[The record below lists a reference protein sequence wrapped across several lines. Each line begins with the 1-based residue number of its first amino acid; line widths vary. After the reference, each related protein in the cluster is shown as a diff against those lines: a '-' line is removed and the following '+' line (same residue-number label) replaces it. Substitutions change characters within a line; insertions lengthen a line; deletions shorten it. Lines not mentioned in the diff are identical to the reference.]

1 MSAITRYLAM
11 LRLFG
16 MLLCAAAIPSVATA
30 TVPVTVAV
38 AASDVEEEAVEA
50 SAVGAEAEAARD
62 AGYES
67 AEVPALARRVTDL
80 TATLD
85 AAERARLEASL
96 AALEARKGAQVA
108 ILMVPSTYPDSIE
121 AYATRVFEAWKLGRK
136 GIDDGVLVL
145 VAKDDRRMRIEVGY
159 GLEGTITDID
169 AGRIIREYM
178 TPAFRQQDY
187 AGGLEAAAQ
196 RLVRLIDGE
205 ALPPPPRDPLE
216 PGAVRQTLAIAFLLG
231 ALGGVALLVRPR
243 AWYWTL
249 GAVVALAA
257 ALALGRH
264 WPAGAMV
271 ALAEMVA
278 VLGVGFGAL
287 LKYSRGARWFFAI
300 LVLYALGLFW
310 AYRRYGLPVLHYGLA
325 VPLSLGLTLLMLA
338 GAWQVLHKHAHELL
352 GHEEVQQ
359 LLQLLAR
366 SSPKLAEELVPGLIS
381 LSTLLKVLQALLQEQ
396 VPVRDIRTIAEAIA
410 NVAPRSQD
418 PGAMVAAV
426 RVALSRAIVQSIVGL
441 EPELPVITLEPRLEQ
456 ILLNSM
462 QKAGQGSEDGMLL
475 EPGMAEKLQ
484 RSLIESAQRQEMLGK
499 PAILLV
505 AGPIRSMMSRFARM
519 AVPSMHVLAY
529 QEIPDNKQV
538 TIVATVGQN

>member
-30 TVPVTVAV
+30 TLPVTVAV
-38 AASDVEEEAVEA
+38 AASDVEE
-50 SAVGAEAEAARD
+50 EAEAARD

-85 AAERARLEASL
+85 AAGRARLEASL

-205 ALPPPPRDPLE
+205 ALPPPRDPLE

-338 GAWQVLHKHAHELL
+338 GAWQGLRRGRRWAYLPGLL
-352 GHEEVQQ
+352 G
-359 LLQLLAR
+359 LLLTLALECLL
-366 SSPKLAEELVPGLIS
+366 LLV
-381 LSTLLKVLQALLQEQ
+381 
-396 VPVRDIRTIAEAIA
+396 D
-410 NVAPRSQD
+410 D
-418 PGAMVAAV
+418 P
-426 RVALSRAIVQSIVGL
+426 
-441 EPELPVITLEPRLEQ
+441 
-456 ILLNSM
+456 LNSIEALIILPAACLPLLIGCNFS
-462 QKAGQGSEDGMLL
+462 AGGSGGGRRRGGDYASSSGSSSSSSSSSSSDSFS
-475 EPGMAEKLQ
+475 GGGGSSGGGGA
-484 RSLIESAQRQEMLGK
+484 SGSW
-499 PAILLV
+499 
-505 AGPIRSMMSRFARM
+505 
-519 AVPSMHVLAY
+519 
-529 QEIPDNKQV
+529 
-538 TIVATVGQN
+538 

>member
-38 AASDVEEEAVEA
+38 AASDVEEEA
-50 SAVGAEAEAARD
+50 EAARD

-85 AAERARLEASL
+85 AAGRARLEASL

-205 ALPPPPRDPLE
+205 ALPPP
-216 PGAVRQTLAIAFLLG
+216 
-231 ALGGVALLVRPR
+231 
-243 AWYWTL
+243 
-249 GAVVALAA
+249 
-257 ALALGRH
+257 
-264 WPAGAMV
+264 
-271 ALAEMVA
+271 
-278 VLGVGFGAL
+278 
-287 LKYSRGARWFFAI
+287 
-300 LVLYALGLFW
+300 
-310 AYRRYGLPVLHYGLA
+310 
-325 VPLSLGLTLLMLA
+325 
-338 GAWQVLHKHAHELL
+338 
-352 GHEEVQQ
+352 
-359 LLQLLAR
+359 
-366 SSPKLAEELVPGLIS
+366 
-381 LSTLLKVLQALLQEQ
+381 
-396 VPVRDIRTIAEAIA
+396 
-410 NVAPRSQD
+410 
-418 PGAMVAAV
+418 
-426 RVALSRAIVQSIVGL
+426 
-441 EPELPVITLEPRLEQ
+441 
-456 ILLNSM
+456 
-462 QKAGQGSEDGMLL
+462 
-475 EPGMAEKLQ
+475 
-484 RSLIESAQRQEMLGK
+484 
-499 PAILLV
+499 
-505 AGPIRSMMSRFARM
+505 
-519 AVPSMHVLAY
+519 
-529 QEIPDNKQV
+529 
-538 TIVATVGQN
+538 

>member
-62 AGYES
+62 VGYES

-205 ALPPPPRDPLE
+205 ALPPPPRDPVE

-249 GAVVALAA
+249 GTVVALAA

-264 WPAGAMV
+264 WPAWAMV

-310 AYRRYGLPVLHYGLA
+310 AY
-325 VPLSLGLTLLMLA
+325 VPLWPAGASLRIGRAAFAGADPADAGRCLA
-338 GAWQVLHKHAHELL
+338 GAAQRTAL
-352 GHEEVQQ
+352 G
-359 LLQLLAR
+359 LPAGPAR
-366 SSPKLAEELVPGLIS
+366 PA
-381 LSTLLKVLQALLQEQ
+381 A
-396 VPVRDIRTIAEAIA
+396 
-410 NVAPRSQD
+410 D
-418 PGAMVAAV
+418 PG
-426 RVALSRAIVQSIVGL
+426 
-441 EPELPVITLEPRLEQ
+441 
-456 ILLNSM
+456 
-462 QKAGQGSEDGMLL
+462 
-475 EPGMAEKLQ
+475 PGV
-484 RSLIESAQRQEMLGK
+484 SA
-499 PAILLV
+499 V
-505 AGPIRSMMSRFARM
+505 AGGRPAEQHRGADHPARRLP
-519 AVPSMHVLAY
+519 AAAHRLQFQRRRLGGRASARRRLR
-529 QEIPDNKQV
+529 
-538 TIVATVGQN
+538 

>member
-62 AGYES
+62 AGYEP

-300 LVLYALGLFW
+300 LVLYAQGLFW
-310 AYRRYGLPVLHYGLA
+310 AYSRYGLPVLHYGLA

-338 GAWQVLHKHAHELL
+338 GAWQGLRRGRRWAYLPGLL
-352 GHEEVQQ
+352 G
-359 LLQLLAR
+359 LLLTLALECLL
-366 SSPKLAEELVPGLIS
+366 LLV
-381 LSTLLKVLQALLQEQ
+381 
-396 VPVRDIRTIAEAIA
+396 D
-410 NVAPRSQD
+410 D
-418 PGAMVAAV
+418 P
-426 RVALSRAIVQSIVGL
+426 
-441 EPELPVITLEPRLEQ
+441 
-456 ILLNSM
+456 LNSIEALIILPAACLPLLIGCNFS
-462 QKAGQGSEDGMLL
+462 AGGSGGGRRRGGDYASSSGSSSSSSSSSSSDSFS
-475 EPGMAEKLQ
+475 GGGGSSGGGGA
-484 RSLIESAQRQEMLGK
+484 SGSW
-499 PAILLV
+499 
-505 AGPIRSMMSRFARM
+505 
-519 AVPSMHVLAY
+519 
-529 QEIPDNKQV
+529 
-538 TIVATVGQN
+538 